1 MEFKELFTPLKLGT
15 LEVKNRIGGA
25 CTTTGGADI
34 NGYITEYAL
43 ATYASRSAG
52 GAGMVCIECTFASEF
67 GAQTTSFG
75 NPRISDRSYWP
86 GLSDLAETIQAFG
99 AKAMIQITPSFGRQG
114 SSTLSGKTPPAPS
127 PIPYVRPNDF
137 DMRLMPFGYEPKASQ
152 LKKNTPPREVT
163 LEEIE
168 YMENQYPQAVSAAR
182 ICGFDAVEVHSPHGY
197 MIWEFLSPRSNKRT
211 DKYGGSLENRMRF
224 LKNIIVNTRKKV
236 GPDYPFGIRLSGDEH
251 MPEGMHQ
258 EEVLIVA
265 QEMEKLGIDWVH
277 VSDGSYEARH
287 KLFPQDPNCMIEHG
301 KAFKDVLKV
310 PVLVPSVHDPYV
322 AERLIKEGA
331 ADMVTLGRQL
341 ISDPEWPVKLQ
352 CGRVDDIRMCIR
364 CNVCLARFNRGHRIR
379 CTMNP
384 DIGHEVYMPKF
395 NRPPKTP
402 KQPPCE
408 ATCPGGL
415 DIQNYMLMASR
426 GYFDDALTR
435 IRKTT
440 PLYGILSR
448 VCHRPCETKC
458 NRAGMDQP
466 MSINGIKR
474 FLTDYEMKNGGKVV
488 RPVEITKEEKVAVIG
503 SGPAG
508 LSAAYD
514 LAKKGYGVTI
524 FEALSVAGGMMA
536 IGIPEYRLPRELLNI
551 EIDVVQQ
558 MGVEIKL
565 NSPVGKGGLS
575 INDLWEQRFKAIFIA
590 TGAHKGSKLG
600 IPNEILEGVVDGI
613 SWLKDINLGKK
624 VTVGKKVVVIGGGN
638 AAIDSARM
646 ALRLGAEDV
655 TIAYRRTTEEMP
667 AIKDEIA
674 EAEEEGIKINYLS
687 APSKIKSDKGT
698 CIGVEC
704 FAMELGELDASGR
717 REPLFVDGSE
727 FIIDA
732 DMVITAVG
740 QSPDLSFLPEDSK
753 LQISL
758 KGTIVTDENSLAT
771 NIPGVFAGGDV
782 ASGPASVIEAIG
794 DGKKAAAAIESYLK
808 GVPYPAPKETP
819 GVVEYDSR
827 EMKMHLKEVESEDRV
842 DMQLLDVEERK
853 TCTKEVCLGFSNKED
868 AVREARRCL
877 LCRNSG
883 LKY

>member
-1 MEFKELFTPLKLGT
+1 MEFKELFTPVNLGT

-52 GAGMVCIECTFASEF
+52 GTGVVCIECTFASEF

-127 PIPYVRPNDF
+127 PIAYERPKDF
-137 DMRLMPFGYEPKASQ
+137 DMRLMPFGYEPRASQ
-152 LKKNTPPREVT
+152 LKTNKPPREVT

-168 YMENQYPQAVSAAR
+168 YMETQYPQAVSAAR

-301 KAFKDVLKV
+301 QAFKDVLKV

-341 ISDPEWPVKLQ
+341 ISDPEWPNKLKE
-352 CGRVDDIRMCIR
+352 GRVDDIRICIR

-379 CTMNP
+379 CTLNP

-395 NRPPKTP
+395 RRPPKTP

-408 ATCPGGL
+408 VACPGGL
-415 DIQNYMLMASR
+415 DIQNYILMASR
-426 GYFDDALTR
+426 GYFDDALMR
-435 IRKTT
+435 IRRTT

-448 VCHRPCETKC
+448 VCHRPCEAKC
-458 NRAGMDQP
+458 NRANMDQP
-466 MSINGIKR
+466 MSINGLKR
-474 FLTDYEMKNGGKVV
+474 FVTDYEMKNGGKVV
-488 RPVEITKEEKVAVIG
+488 RPVAITREEKVAVIG

-514 LAKKGYGVTI
+514 LSKKGYGVTI
-524 FEALSVAGGMMA
+524 FEALPVAGGMMA
-536 IGIPEYRLPRELLNI
+536 VGIPEYRLPRELLNI
-551 EIDVVQQ
+551 EIDVVKQ

-565 NSPVGKGGLS
+565 NSPVGKDGLS
-575 INDLWEQRFKAIFIA
+575 MNDLWEQRFKAIFIA
-590 TGAHKGSKLG
+590 AGPTKDLNSAFRMKCLKGWWTGSSGSGKFTWGKG
-600 IPNEILEGVVDGI
+600 
-613 SWLKDINLGKK
+613 
-624 VTVGKKVVVIGGGN
+624 
-638 AAIDSARM
+638 
-646 ALRLGAEDV
+646 LRLERKWSLLAVEMQPLIQPEWHSGSGQKRCPLPTAEQQKRCLPSKMRSRKPKKKESKSI
-655 TIAYRRTTEEMP
+655 TFPRRVKSRVRAESVPALNVMPWNSEKLMP
-667 AIKDEIA
+667 A
-674 EAEEEGIKINYLS
+674 
-687 APSKIKSDKGT
+687 
-698 CIGVEC
+698 
-704 FAMELGELDASGR
+704 
-717 REPLFVDGSE
+717 
-727 FIIDA
+727 
-732 DMVITAVG
+732 
-740 QSPDLSFLPEDSK
+740 
-753 LQISL
+753 
-758 KGTIVTDENSLAT
+758 
-771 NIPGVFAGGDV
+771 
-782 ASGPASVIEAIG
+782 
-794 DGKKAAAAIESYLK
+794 
-808 GVPYPAPKETP
+808 
-819 GVVEYDSR
+819 
-827 EMKMHLKEVESEDRV
+827 
-842 DMQLLDVEERK
+842 EERSRSLWM
-853 TCTKEVCLGFSNKED
+853 V
-868 AVREARRCL
+868 
-877 LCRNSG
+877 RNS
-883 LKY
+883 